1 MTAEVIDRIYE
12 SAFVPELWPRV
23 LGDMA
28 DFAGARAAFLFVTRD
43 DAHHVT
49 ASSDLGLQA
58 ITPIVASGWIWR
70 CERFRRFMALRHAGF
85 VSDTQMYT
93 DAEKQ
98 TDPFYTELLFP
109 RGLGTAAGM
118 VVPLPTGDRF
128 AISVEREH
136 ARGPVEPDRI
146 DALDALRPHLA
157 RSAVIATRL
166 RLERA
171 RTISET
177 LAAIGLAALV
187 IDDHGGVLAAN
198 RLIEAMSGLVQ
209 WRARGRVALADRAAN
224 ALLDDAIAAIGHD
237 RRPGVR
243 SFPVRDPDSDMRR
256 VAHLIPVRRS
266 ARDVFVSSAAVLILT
281 PIVMPGSA
289 PIELVRSLFD
299 FTPAEAR
306 VARELAGGRTVDDI
320 ARDGGV
326 STNTVRTQV
335 RGVLEKTGCGRQADV
350 VALLTTISAVL
361 PQQG

>member
-28 DFAGARAAFLFVTRD
+28 DIAGARAAFLFVTRD

-49 ASSDLGLQA
+49 ASSEAGVQA
-58 ITPIVASGWIWR
+58 LTPIVASGWIWR
-70 CERFRRFMALRHAGF
+70 SERFRRFMGLRHAGF
-85 VSDTQMYT
+85 VTDAVIYT
-93 DAEKQ
+93 DEEKRA
-98 TDPFYTELLFP
+98 DPFYANFLYP
-109 RGLGTAAGM
+109 RGLGNAAGIL
-118 VVPLPTGDRF
+118 VPLPTGDRF

-136 ARGPVEPDRI
+136 ARGHVEPDRI
-146 DALDALRPHLA
+146 DALDALRPHFA
-157 RSAVIATRL
+157 RSAMMATRL
-166 RLERA
+166 QLERA

-187 IDDHGGVLAAN
+187 IDDRGGVLAAN
-198 RLIEAMSGLVQ
+198 RLVEAMTGLIQ
-209 WRARGRVALADRAAN
+209 WRARGRIALADRAAS
-224 ALLDDAIAAIGHD
+224 ALLEDAIAAIDHD
-237 RRPGVR
+237 HSSGVR
-243 SFPVRDPDSDMRR
+243 SFPVRDPESGVRQ

-281 PIVMPGSA
+281 PVAMPGAA
-289 PIELVRSLFD
+289 PVELVRSLFD

-306 VARELAGGRTVDDI
+306 VARQLAGGRTVDDI

-326 STNTVRTQV
+326 STNTVRAQV

-361 PQQG
+361 PHQG

>member
-23 LGDMA
+23 LGDLA
-28 DFAGARAAFLFVTRD
+28 DIAGARTAFLFVTRD

-49 ASSDLGLQA
+49 ASSEVGVQA
-58 ITPIVASGWIWR
+58 IASIVASGWIWR
-70 CERFRRFMALRHAGF
+70 SERFRRFMGLRHAGF
-85 VSDTQMYT
+85 VTDSVIYT
-93 DAEKQ
+93 DEEKRA
-98 TDPFYTELLFP
+98 DPFYANFLYP
-109 RGLGTAAGM
+109 RGLGTAAGI

-146 DALDALRPHLA
+146 DALDALRPHIA
-157 RSAVIATRL
+157 RGAVMATRL
-166 RLERA
+166 HLERA

-187 IDDHGGVLAAN
+187 IDDRGGVLAAN
-198 RLIEAMSGLVQ
+198 PLIETLTGLVQ
-209 WRARGRVALADRAAN
+209 WRARGRVAFADRAAST
-224 ALLDDAIAAIGHD
+224 LLDDAIAAIGHD
-237 RRPGVR
+237 GRPGVR
-243 SFPVRDPDSDMRR
+243 SFPVRDPGSDTRR
-256 VAHLIPVRRS
+256 IAHLIPVRRS

-281 PIVMPGSA
+281 PLAMPGAA
-289 PIELVRSLFD
+289 PVELVRSLFD

-306 VARELAGGRTVDDI
+306 VARGLAGGRTVDDI

-326 STNTVRTQV
+326 SANTVRAQV
-335 RGVLEKTGCGRQADV
+335 RGILEKTGCGRQADV

-361 PQQG
+361 PN